1 MLIYIRCTSC
11 SITEM
16 NEEKS
21 GQRKGEK
28 RTEHNFLNSLL
39 YIYYCLLF
47 QQMILKISNVF
58 TQTKQQIC
66 LQFFFLSDKDKIF
79 RSIWNFRQ
87 KLLIQR
93 ASQILSKY
101 SLKTCNTAHLCGHV
115 KLVFIPI
122 CKGNFHEDSV
132 LWNWCT
138 DL

>member
-1 MLIYIRCTSC
+1 MYLMFNYRNEWEKKW
-11 SITEM
+11 TE
-16 NEEKS
+16 EEWR
-21 GQRKGEK
+21 GNWAQ
-28 RTEHNFLNSLL
+28 FLKQSVVYL
-39 YIYYCLLF
+39 LLF
-47 QQMILKISNVF
+47 AVSTNDIKDIKDINDIKVF

-87 KLLIQR
+87 KLLTQR

-101 SLKTCNTAHLCGHV
+101 SLKTCNTAHMCGQV

-138 DL
+138 DF